1 MTLRSFRPT
10 LWVLSLLAAAA
21 CQQDLTAPG
30 ACPATCP
37 GGTPTVRDTVL
48 DALDD
53 GDTTFTGY
61 FTRGVPGAGIRVSNG
76 FLGAVNHGVLVFGSR
91 PDTVPVTDSTWATYT
106 IDSVVLR
113 FSLLNRDTTVSGMR
127 LQFHRLPATT
137 DTTVDFAT
145 VDAAITGAT
154 LIDSVT
160 IADSIRAGFQYRFVY
175 AGADLAKV
183 ALAPGDSGVLAIA
196 VALIGGSTT
205 GVRMGGVT
213 EGTSRFDTY
222 VTVNTTDTTP
232 SVKRQL
238 LVRVAEISD
247 WVSSVEPTFDPDLL
261 RVGTFLG
268 ARSLI
273 RFPFPDYLRDSAIL
287 ARATLELTPTG
298 PFTGLPGDSAY
309 MHVYGIRA
317 DFGAKSP
324 PGSLAGLEKMVYGS
338 SDTLRVDVI
347 GEVQLWQ
354 LDRLPHPPALLL
366 RHSAEGGNF
375 TEPEFHSTRSA
386 PGARPRLRITYQLP
400 FDFERP

>member
-1 MTLRSFRPT
+1 MTLPAFRST
-10 LWVLSLLAAAA
+10 LLALGLLTVAA

-30 ACPATCP
+30 TCPATCP
-37 GGTPTVRDTVL
+37 GGTPVIRDTVL
-48 DALDD
+48 FALDD
-53 GDTTFTGY
+53 QDTTFTGY
-61 FTRGVPGAGIRVSNG
+61 FTRGVPGSGIRVSNG
-76 FLGAVNHGVLVFGSR
+76 FLGAVNHGVLVYGPRADSVR
-91 PDTVPVTDSTWATYT
+91 VNDSTKATYV
-106 IDSVVLR
+106 IDSVILR
-113 FSLLNRDTTVSGMR
+113 FTLLNRDTTVSGMR
-127 LQFHRLPATT
+127 LQFHRLPAST

-160 IADSIRAGFQYRFVY
+160 IADSIRAGFQSRFKY
-175 AGADLAKV
+175 SGADLAKV
-183 ALAPGDSGVLAIA
+183 ALAPGDSVLAIA
-196 VALIGGSTT
+196 VALVGGTTT

-232 SVKRQL
+232 SIKFQL
-238 LVRVAEISD
+238 IVRVAELSD
-247 WVSSVEPTFDPDLL
+247 WVSDVEPTFDPDLL
-261 RVGTFLG
+261 RIGTAEG

-298 PFTGLPGDSAY
+298 PFAGLPGDSAF
-309 MHVYGIRA
+309 MHVFGVRA

-324 PGSLAGLEKMVYGS
+324 PGSLAGLVKMVYGS

-354 LDRLPHPPALLL
+354 LDRLPHPPVLVL
-366 RHSAEGGNF
+366 RHSFEGGNF
-375 TEPEFHSTRSA
+375 TEPEFHSTRSSVA
-386 PGARPRLRITYQLP
+386 GRPRLRITYQLP